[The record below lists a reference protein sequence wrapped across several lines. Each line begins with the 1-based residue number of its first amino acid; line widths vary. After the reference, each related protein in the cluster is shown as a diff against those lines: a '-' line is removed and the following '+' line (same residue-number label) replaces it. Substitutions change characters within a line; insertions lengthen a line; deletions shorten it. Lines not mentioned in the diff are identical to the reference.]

1 MDPYTLNILL
11 REYHRARDDE
21 DRREQRRIRDASLDA
36 NEVTTERAL
45 QGRLAS
51 AMSRLREGWV
61 HQPPRVSRPM
71 EPSGS

>member
-1 MDPYTLNILL
+1 MDPYTLNVLL
-11 REYHRARDDE
+11 REYHRVRDEE
-21 DRREQRRIRDASLDA
+21 DRRQQRRIQDTPLDA

-51 AMSRLREGWV
+51 AVSRLRERWV
-61 HQPPRVSRPM
+61 RQPPRVSRPM